1 MRARYSG
8 LQAAADQAGQAIDV
22 CFELENRSRQEWHR
36 RHGHHLGW
44 QVYDPETHRFLT
56 EGEWAPLDV
65 NLPPGGRQPVATRV
79 TLPAQDGPYRVY
91 LSPLSEKSGW
101 SYSQGGPFV
110 VIDTVVSGGR
120 VQAVNARVVTLG
132 KLRREGL
139 LHSIPALCR
148 RPLESLWS
156 NRGLIASM
164 ARRDVLARY
173 RGSFGDVFWTI
184 LNPLLLMGTYFF
196 VFGIVLQTRFGPD
209 GSRTG
214 FALYFLAAMLPWL
227 AFSEPVG
234 RSPHV
239 VLEHRNFVKKLVFPL
254 ETLPVV
260 QTVSGF
266 TTELFAT
273 GVYIIG
279 LLILKHSVPLSV
291 LWLPALMIPQLLFTL
306 GLCWFLAALGAYA
319 RDLGQIMGF
328 LLTLW
333 FFLTPICY
341 PEAQLPASAVPIL
354 KKNPLFVLVH
364 GYRTVFLE
372 GRAPDFHSLWKL
384 WILGIV
390 VFLLGYAWFRKLQRT
405 FADVI

>member
-1 MRARYSG
+1 MKASYRDLVIARTGS
-8 LQAAADQAGQAIDV
+8 AIAV
-22 CFELENRSRQEWHR
+22 RFTLVNRSRTEWHGR
-36 RHGHHLGW
+36 SGQHVGW
-44 QVYDPETHRFLT
+44 QVYDPDTHRFLS
-56 EGEWAPLDV
+56 EGQWAPLDV
-65 NLPPGGRQPVATRV
+65 HLAPGESQAMRIDV
-79 TLPAQDGPYRVY
+79 TLPPQDGPYQVY
-91 LSPLSEKSGW
+91 LSPLDEKTGW
-101 SYSQGGPFV
+101 SYAAGGPFIAIDAV
-110 VIDTVVSGGR
+110 VANGGVR
-120 VQAVNARVVTLG
+120 SAEARVTTLG
-132 KLRREGL
+132 ALRRRRLFRALPEFFRQPVT
-139 LHSIPALCR
+139 SI
-148 RPLESLWS
+148 WS

-184 LNPLLLMGTYFF
+184 LNPLLLMATYFF

-260 QTVSGF
+260 QTLSGF
-266 TTELFAT
+266 TTGLFAT
-273 GVYIIG
+273 VVYLAG
-279 LLILKHSVPLSV
+279 LLLLRHAIPLSV
-291 LWLPALMIPQLLFTL
+291 MWLPLLMIPQLLFTL
-306 GLCWFLAALGAYA
+306 GLCWFLAGLGAYA

-333 FFLTPICY
+333 FFVTPICY
-341 PEAQLPASAVPIL
+341 PESQLPAAAVPIL

-372 GRAPDFHSLWKL
+372 GNAPDPHSLWKL
-384 WILGIV
+384 WLLSIA
-390 VFLLGYAWFRKLQRT
+390 VFLFGYAWFHRLKRT